1 MDSSK
6 PRLRLIAGSAD
17 TDLSEPLMLPG
28 LGLLLHSEAQQC
40 CEGGIDVLYFERV
53 HISRTDG
60 RDFRT
65 TKDPNTVELLRVR
78 LHVNLNMF
86 ERILG
91 FKLSWKV
98 RLRMWA
104 LKQKLLRKDRETLRN
119 NAIARS
125 INRGQT

>member
-1 MDSSK
+1 MDSGK

-17 TDLSEPLMLPG
+17 TDPNGALTLPG
-28 LGLLLHSEAQQC
+28 LGMLLHSEAQQC

-60 RDFRT
+60 KEFRT

-78 LHVNLNMF
+78 LHVNLNIL

-91 FKLSWKV
+91 IKLRWKV

-104 LKQKLLRKDRETLRN
+104 LKQSLLRKDREVLRN
-119 NAIARS
+119 DAVAQS
-125 INRGQT
+125 INRSQT